1 MPGPHHISRPKKF
14 LVRTGT
20 LWFGSS
26 FAAVRGLHFRA
37 ESIMGR
43 RSGRSPSARAHREP
57 WGRTPE
63 FEPFLCP
70 EAAFSDP
77 FEVVGHPELGMREK
91 RAILARWLA
100 RICAS
105 EAALGLKWMPQADG
119 ASVGFDDVMDA
130 LQALERGAGR
140 TAASATM
147 DTSLPCRPYKSAGT
161 VH

>member
-1 MPGPHHISRPKKF
+1 MQFRKEGGCPARITSRDLKNFSSGPE
-14 LVRTGT
+14 L
-20 LWFGSS
+20 FGLDRVLPPYGVSI
-26 FAAVRGLHFRA
+26 FRA

-119 ASVGFDDVMDA
+119 AS
-130 LQALERGAGR
+130 
-140 TAASATM
+140 
-147 DTSLPCRPYKSAGT
+147 
-161 VH
+161 

>member
-1 MPGPHHISRPKKF
+1 
-14 LVRTGT
+14 
-20 LWFGSS
+20 
-26 FAAVRGLHFRA
+26 
-37 ESIMGR
+37 MGR
-43 RSGRSPSARAHREP
+43 RSGRSPRARVHREP

-77 FEVVGHPELGMREK
+77 FEVVADTVLGIGEK

-105 EAALGLKWMPQADG
+105 EAALGLRWMPQADG

-140 TAASATM
+140 TAARTPM
-147 DTSLPCRPYKSAGT
+147 DALPPRRPHKSAGT

>member
-1 MPGPHHISRPKKF
+1 
-14 LVRTGT
+14 
-20 LWFGSS
+20 
-26 FAAVRGLHFRA
+26 
-37 ESIMGR
+37 MGR
-43 RSGRSPSARAHREP
+43 RSGRSTRARVRREP
-57 WGRTPE
+57 LGRTPE

-77 FEVVGHPELGMREK
+77 FEVVALPGLGMSEK

-100 RICAS
+100 RICAG
-105 EAALGLKWMPQADG
+105 EAALGLKWMPQADE
-119 ASVGFDDVMDA
+119 ASVGFDEVMDA

-147 DTSLPCRPYKSAGT
+147 NVSLPRRPYKSAGT